1 LCLAEE
7 FWMAKPCCRGY
18 RHMYGYREGPRDQ
31 VAVEGNVVRYLLWGN
46 EIANWNRKKGTLI
59 VDDCGWQTQLTMN
72 RLNGIL
78 QRLHFSIYS
87 ERGTLY
93 LHDWKRGETYLWE
106 GSHVIDLESR
116 QVVPC
121 TPRKFNEKISNSLKE
136 YYKKARRIVE
146 EKKFLSMVTLDGLI
160 FVFVRDGLYGLS
172 ENVLGLQIYED
183 GFKAYEGSVAVSK
196 IYSAFMKRNAWIIM
210 RQLVEEGDEIEG
222 AEDLLR
228 KLKEFN
234 ADLNVLPECVVSNLA
249 LAKLLGE

>member
-1 LCLAEE
+1 
-7 FWMAKPCCRGY
+7 
-18 RHMYGYREGPRDQ
+18 MYGYREGPRDQ

-160 FVFVRDGLYGLS
+160 FVFVKDGLYGLS

-196 IYSAFMKRNAWIIM
+196 IYSAFMKRNAWIVM
-210 RQLVEEGDEIEG
+210 RQLVEEGGEIEG